1 MSDFVPQPFSQA
13 LSEFA
18 WVTPRELKALQAASY
33 TTVGDVLLRVPRRYE
48 DRRCTKPINAL
59 LSGETASLQLHVYSA
74 GWRFSYKRYFEVS
87 AGAEGEPYGPRG
99 HESLRLWQG
108 KRVCR

>member
-1 MSDFVPQPFSQA
+1 MSDFVPQPFTQA

-59 LSGETASLQLHVYSA
+59 KPHSA
-74 GWRFSYKRYFEVS
+74 EAKEARKFLTRED
-87 AGAEGEPYGPRG
+87 
-99 HESLRLWQG
+99 
-108 KRVCR
+108 